1 PSPYTTL
8 FRSPYHLGLL
18 LRRLVVI
25 CNQGIGIHR
34 ISIRQFPAWV
44 LISKK
49 YISYGLSTRV
59 AWKVS
64 LHHTFHQWLDGS
76 DYTRTAFVQ
85 HQNNGLARFCQ
96 SCSQIQLVF
105 RQSKIVQVA
114 WFFGIGI

>member
-1 PSPYTTL
+1 HFYGNTFASCQFVATKSKFFISKSGIAQSKPEGIL
-8 FRSPYHLGLL
+8 NGIIRLIVVHPYHLGLL

-34 ISIRQFPAWV
+34 IGIRQFPAWV

-49 YISYGLSTRV
+49 YISYGLSTKV

-76 DYTRTAFVQ
+76 DYTRT
-85 HQNNGLARFCQ
+85 
-96 SCSQIQLVF
+96 
-105 RQSKIVQVA
+105 
-114 WFFGIGI
+114 